1 MHVLL
6 VEDDAPLAES
16 TARALRTQGWH
27 VDATPRGEPVP
38 LSIER
43 DHYDLLILDIG
54 LPGIDGFE
62 TLRRV
67 RAQGSRV
74 PVLMLTARDAID
86 DRVQGLES
94 GADDYL
100 VKPFAVRELV
110 ARARALLRR
119 AGSRQGDLLSLGR
132 LRLDADAQ
140 QAFVGDAALALSAR
154 EFVVLQYLVLK
165 AGKVVTRDQIV
176 TLVNGWGAATSDNA
190 LDLLVSRLR
199 AKIEPAALRLRTVR
213 GLGYMLEDTAAT

>member
-1 MHVLL
+1 MHILL
-6 VEDDAPLAES
+6 VEDDSPLAE
-16 TARALRTQGWH
+16 TTVRALQSQGWQ
-27 VDATPRGEPVP
+27 VDATARGELVP
-38 LSIER
+38 LSLER

-67 RAQGSRV
+67 REQGSRI

-110 ARARALLRR
+110 ARVRALLRR
-119 AGSRQGDLLSLGR
+119 AEARQGDVMALGK

-140 QAFVGDAALALSAR
+140 RALIDDQPIHLSAR
-154 EFVVLQYLVLK
+154 EYSVLQYLMLK
-165 AGKVVTRDQIV
+165 AGKVVTREQIV
-176 TLVNGWGAATSDNA
+176 TMVSGWSAATSENA

-199 AKIEPAALRLRTVR
+199 AKIEPAALRIRTVR
-213 GLGYMLEDTAAT
+213 GLGYMLEDAGTA

>member
-1 MHVLL
+1 MHILL
-6 VEDDAPLAES
+6 VEDDSPLAE
-16 TARALRTQGWH
+16 TTVRALQSQGWQ
-27 VDATPRGEPVP
+27 VDATARGEPVP
-38 LSIER
+38 LSLER

-67 RAQGSRV
+67 REQGSRI

-110 ARARALLRR
+110 ARVRALLRR
-119 AGSRQGDLLSLGR
+119 AEARQGDMMSLGK

-140 QAFVGDAALALSAR
+140 RALVEDQPIHLSAR
-154 EFVVLQYLVLK
+154 EYSVLQYLMLK
-165 AGKVVTRDQIV
+165 AGKVVTREQIV
-176 TLVNGWGAATSDNA
+176 TMVTGWSAATSENA

-199 AKIEPAALRLRTVR
+199 AKIEPAALRIRTVR
-213 GLGYMLEDTAAT
+213 GLGYMLEDAGAA

>member
-1 MHVLL
+1 MHILL
-6 VEDDAPLAES
+6 VEDDSPLAE
-16 TARALRTQGWH
+16 TTVRALQSQGWQ
-27 VDATPRGEPVP
+27 VDATARGEPVP
-38 LSIER
+38 LSLER

-67 RAQGSRV
+67 REQGSRI

-110 ARARALLRR
+110 ARVRALLRR
-119 AGSRQGDLLSLGR
+119 AEARQGDVMALGK

-140 QAFVGDAALALSAR
+140 RALIDDQPIHLSAR
-154 EFVVLQYLVLK
+154 EYSVLQYLMLK
-165 AGKVVTRDQIV
+165 AGKVVTREQIV
-176 TLVNGWGAATSDNA
+176 TMVSGWSAATSENA

-199 AKIEPAALRLRTVR
+199 AKIEPAALRIRTVR
-213 GLGYMLEDTAAT
+213 GLGYMLEDAGTA